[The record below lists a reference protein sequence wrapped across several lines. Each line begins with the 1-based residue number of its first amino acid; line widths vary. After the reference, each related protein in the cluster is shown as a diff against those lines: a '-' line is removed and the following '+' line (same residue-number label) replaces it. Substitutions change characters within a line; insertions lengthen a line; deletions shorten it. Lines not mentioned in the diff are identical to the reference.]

1 MKKLFLGWLVALC
14 CMNVFAEISVTDF
27 SGREVTLAK
36 PAHRIIALAPHIVEN
51 LYSAGVGDRIVG
63 AVDYCDYPEAAKD
76 IPRVG
81 AISSFSLEAILAL
94 KPDLVVVWRSG
105 RGGKIM
111 EKLIRMGINVYASDP
126 RSLSD
131 IPKSIR
137 DYGVLTGNQSVAEEA
152 AKQFEAQYTELKHQY
167 AEKSQVTVF
176 YQVWNDPIQTLN
188 GKHIISDVITL
199 CGGKNVFSDEPA
211 LAPKVSV
218 ESILQTDPKAIIAS
232 GMGEERPEWLDM
244 WKKWKQLQ
252 SVQCDNLF
260 YVHPDLIQRHTM
272 RILQG
277 AETICRSLD
286 IARKR
291 TDCL

>member
-1 MKKLFLGWLVALC
+1 MNKLFLGWFVALC

-51 LYSAGVGDRIVG
+51 LYSAGVGERIVG
-63 AVDYCDYPEAAKD
+63 AVDYCDYPEAAKN

-105 RGGKIM
+105 RGGKVM

-131 IPKSIR
+131 VPKSIR
-137 DYGVLTGNQSVAEEA
+137 DYGVLTGNQSVAEYA
-152 AKQFEAQYTELKHQY
+152 AKRFEAQYAELKNQY
-167 AEKSQVTVF
+167 AEKSKVTTF

-188 GKHIISDVITL
+188 GKHIISDVIAL
-199 CGGKNVFSDEPA
+199 CGGQNAFADEPT

-218 ESILQTDPKAIIAS
+218 ESILQTNPKVIIAS

-277 AETICRSLD
+277 AETICRNLD